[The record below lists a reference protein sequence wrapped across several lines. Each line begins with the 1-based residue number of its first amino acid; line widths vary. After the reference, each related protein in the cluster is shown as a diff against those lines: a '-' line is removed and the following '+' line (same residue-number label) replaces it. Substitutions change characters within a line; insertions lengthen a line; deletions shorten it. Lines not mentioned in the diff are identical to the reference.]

1 NNSVNRTLTRYA
13 GERPVASSVS
23 PMAIDQGVQSLL
35 VELRAAV
42 QASADGAMYGNRVE
56 ALRDIDAALALP
68 STDKLKWLLAP
79 TGNLQELS
87 IANGWGQ
94 QFNELAAKLEQSCGS
109 A

>member
-1 NNSVNRTLTRYA
+1 MQFQSDLA
-13 GERPVASSVS
+13 LA

-35 VELRAAV
+35 VELRIAV
-42 QASADGAMYGNRVE
+42 QASVDGAMGNRIE

-68 STDKLKWLLAP
+68 STDTLKWLLAP

-94 QFNELAAKLEQSCGS
+94 QFNELAAKLEQSCGI